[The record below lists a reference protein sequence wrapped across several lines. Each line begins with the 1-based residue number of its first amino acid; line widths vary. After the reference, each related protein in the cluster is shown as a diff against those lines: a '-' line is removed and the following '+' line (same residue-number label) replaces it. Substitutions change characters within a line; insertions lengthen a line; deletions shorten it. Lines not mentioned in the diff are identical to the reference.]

1 MNLIEYERGKF
12 VNLKYIV
19 QISVHSAEGRLS
31 LRRPASL
38 INREVYADRIR
49 VLIKTEGE
57 AEPVEI
63 AADYVTRFVKFFP
76 EVGGRIQELET
87 ALFKAQVISALCR
100 FPLAA

>member
-1 MNLIEYERGKF
+1 MNIIEYDRGKF

-19 QISVHSAEGRLS
+19 QISVHSGGLP

-38 INREVYADRIR
+38 VDREANRDRIK
-49 VLIKTEGE
+49 VFITTEGE
-57 AEPVEI
+57 AAPFQI
-63 AADYVTRFVKFFP
+63 AADYIMRFVKFFP